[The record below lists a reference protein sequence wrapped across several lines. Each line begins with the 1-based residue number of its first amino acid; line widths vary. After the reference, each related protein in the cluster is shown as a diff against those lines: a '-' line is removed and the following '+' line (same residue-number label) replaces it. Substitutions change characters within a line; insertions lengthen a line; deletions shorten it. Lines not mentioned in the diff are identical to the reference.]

1 MNIKPFINSR
11 HVSKPGILRINCII
25 LKMQYSGHKKCEIS
39 HNLLVPASWYVSIEN
54 VKKIWSI
61 LEWLMYST
69 NVINHKINDTHF

>member
-1 MNIKPFINSR
+1 
-11 HVSKPGILRINCII
+11 
-25 LKMQYSGHKKCEIS
+25 MQYSGHKKCEIS